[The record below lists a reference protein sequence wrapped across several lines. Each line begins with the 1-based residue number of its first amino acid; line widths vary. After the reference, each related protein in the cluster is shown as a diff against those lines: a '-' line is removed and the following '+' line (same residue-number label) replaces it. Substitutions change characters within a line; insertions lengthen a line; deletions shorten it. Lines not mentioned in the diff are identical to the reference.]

1 MLVYRRGVLAAVLPI
16 LGLLLVLGPGI
27 LEDARALPEP
37 EEQRFLELVNEY
49 RNSNGLDPLV
59 SDGALST
66 TAAHHSE
73 DMATYGFF
81 SHETEQ
87 SSYYPEGSGYVDRMA
102 WEGHPTYGYIAE
114 NIAWGQ
120 PTAEEAFEAW
130 RVSPVHDANMLDS
143 NYTTIGIGH
152 VAPYWT
158 TDFFGS
164 A

>member
-1 MLVYRRGVLAAVLPI
+1 MLVYRRGVFAAVLLI
-16 LGLLLVLGPGI
+16 LGLFLVLGPVI

-49 RNSNGLDPLV
+49 RHANGVDPLV
-59 SDGALST
+59 SSEALST

-81 SHETEQ
+81 SHETEE
-87 SSYYPEGSGYVDRMA
+87 SSYYPEGSNYVDRMA
-102 WEGHPTYGYIAE
+102 WEGHPTNGYIAE
-114 NIAWGQ
+114 NIARGQ
-120 PTAEEAFEAW
+120 ATAEEVFEAW
-130 RVSPVHDANMLDS
+130 RSYPGHDANMLDG

>member
-1 MLVYRRGVLAAVLPI
+1 MLVHRRGVFAAVLPI
-16 LGLLLVLGPGI
+16 LGLLLVLGPVL

-49 RNSNGLDPLV
+49 RQSNGIDPLV
-59 SDGALST
+59 SSETLST
-66 TAAHHSE
+66 PAAHHSE

-81 SHETEQ
+81 SHETEE
-87 SSYYPEGSGYVDRMA
+87 SSYYPEGSGSADRMV
-102 WEGHPTYGYIAE
+102 WEGYPEYGYFAE

-120 PTAEEAFEAW
+120 ATAEEVFEAW
-130 RVSPVHDANMLDS
+130 RSSPGHDANMLNG